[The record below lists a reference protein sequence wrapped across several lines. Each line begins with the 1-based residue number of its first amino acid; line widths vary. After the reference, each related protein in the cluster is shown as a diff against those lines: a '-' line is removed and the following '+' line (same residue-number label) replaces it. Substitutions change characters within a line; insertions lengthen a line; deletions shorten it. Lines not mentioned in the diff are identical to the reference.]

1 LHDVVDADEHA
12 RHRRGIPECVLEHHS
27 RDIGC
32 NWRMTRI
39 SRILTV
45 TLGLTLTGAVV
56 GAVLGGF
63 TLLGWV
69 AATSVHGVPFPAA
82 LLFGFGALYGAAIGA
97 VIAPIASWTL
107 LRRVPLG
114 RAIGGAALGTAIGA
128 LVGGS
133 LAAVGPL
140 VGGIAGFVAG
150 VLYLRVIVAPRLA
163 RHRASKELAGDVNP
177 RLHTGE

>member
-1 LHDVVDADEHA
+1 
-12 RHRRGIPECVLEHHS
+12 
-27 RDIGC
+27 
-32 NWRMTRI
+32 MTRI

-45 TLGLTLTGAVV
+45 TLGLTLTGAIV

-63 TLLGWV
+63 TLLGWA

-97 VIAPIASWTL
+97 VMAPIASWTL

-114 RAIGGAALGTAIGA
+114 RAIGGAAIGTAIGA
-128 LVGGS
+128 LVGGAS
-133 LAAVGPL
+133 AMMGPML
-140 VGGIAGFVAG
+140 GGVAGFVAA
-150 VLYLRVIVAPRLA
+150 VIYLRVIVAPRLA
-163 RHRASKELAGDVNP
+163 RSRASRELAGDVNP